1 MTCLEAQ
8 SNIMAFIDKKL
19 PEDKVSDFVRHMK
32 YCRNCSEE
40 LEIYY
45 TLIVG
50 IRQVDNNEELSQNFK
65 EELGAELYRLDHRAK
80 KAKRFKI
87 STFSVVFAAAV
98 IAMFVCY
105 GRVLNKVYNIEQFMI
120 RQEQGEHYFYD
131 YFGEDIE
138 LCSEDM
144 IADIRQSSKPGEL
157 TFYERV
163 KMYNEIHTDDE
174 GIGDADG
181 TGEILE
187 HE

>member
-19 PEDKVSDFVRHMK
+19 PEEKVADFVRHMR
-32 YCRNCSEE
+32 YCKNCSEE

-65 EELGAELYRLDHRAK
+65 EELDNELTRLEHKAK

-87 STFSVVFAAAV
+87 STFGVVFVAAV
-98 IAMFVCY
+98 VLMFICY

-120 RQEQGEHYFYD
+120 KQEQGAHYFYD
-131 YFGEDIE
+131 YFGDEIDMCSDDIV
-138 LCSEDM
+138 
-144 IADIRQSSKPGEL
+144 ADARQRYKPKDL
-157 TFYERV
+157 TFYEKIRL
-163 KMYNEIHTDDE
+163 YNEEHKDD
-174 GIGDADG
+174 IDG
-181 TGEILE
+181 ENSDDTGETQYYE
-187 HE
+187 